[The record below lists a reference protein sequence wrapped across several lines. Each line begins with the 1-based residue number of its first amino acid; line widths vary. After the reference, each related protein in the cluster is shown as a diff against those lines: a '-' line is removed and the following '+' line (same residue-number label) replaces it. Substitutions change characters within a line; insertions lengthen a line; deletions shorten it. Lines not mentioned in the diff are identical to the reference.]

1 MLATVVASTYAL
13 MVYSFSFFSGETVSS
28 SAKVVLCAAL
38 ALLLLPGTGIPRVIT
53 VVACTVSALQTYLKV
68 VRIFLP
74 DDGSVAGLDGKVV
87 VVTGSSTGIG
97 EATAARLLGLGATV
111 IFACRSEGRARAA
124 IARACASA
132 SDSLGI
138 APPTERAI
146 FVPLDL
152 ASCTSIRECARL
164 VRALPQG
171 RCDALVCNAAAMLP
185 VRSHTAEGWEFN
197 LGCHALGHQLL
208 ALLLL
213 PMLRQRE
220 GRIVSVSSC
229 LHRKSDPALLLAD
242 PMSDKAYGMFSAYER
257 SKLAQVGAVAAE
269 RTARTPYRPA
279 VPVLGGSA
287 RALTASA
294 ADSAP
299 SLHAACFPAPHSRA
313 WPLSRARARVDR

>member
-1 MLATVVASTYAL
+1 M
-13 MVYSFSFFSGETVSS
+13 
-28 SAKVVLCAAL
+28 
-38 ALLLLPGTGIPRVIT
+38 
-53 VVACTVSALQTYLKV
+53 
-68 VRIFLP
+68 
-74 DDGSVAGLDGKVV
+74 
-87 VVTGSSTGIG
+87 
-97 EATAARLLGLGATV
+97 V

-152 ASCTSIRECARL
+152 ASRTRTESARL

-242 PMSDKAYGMFSAYER
+242 PMSDKAQRHVLGIRALEAR
-257 SKLAQVGAVAAE
+257 SGGGSAAE
-269 RTARTPYRPA
+269 RTAHA
-279 VPVLGGSA
+279 VPSCCACPWRFSA
-287 RALTASA
+287 CPHGVCCGQCT
-294 ADSAP
+294 

-313 WPLSRARARVDR
+313 WPLSRARG